1 MEKSPLTQQPRPEAF
16 QQKIVRLYEEL
27 FKVRAPPFL
36 SLPSYHAPLSPST
49 DIAPGM

>member
-27 FKVRAPPFL
+27 FKVRA
-36 SLPSYHAPLSPST
+36 APHSGLKASVTKES
-49 DIAPGM
+49 